1 MDGDFYVT
9 PGGEIRQRG
18 VRVDDGF
25 HVSPDRLRAGA
36 RLYDSLS
43 DDISAA
49 ERAGLLLDR
58 PSYGARAVISAAY
71 RFARHW
77 SLSLQNASA
86 SAQDHAQKL
95 RDNATHYE
103 VMDEYQAERFNG
115 IGDAL

>member
-58 PSYGARAVISAAY
+58 PRTARVPSSQP
-71 RFARHW
+71 RTGSR
-77 SLSLQNASA
+77 
-86 SAQDHAQKL
+86 
-95 RDNATHYE
+95 ATG
-103 VMDEYQAERFNG
+103 R
-115 IGDAL
+115 